1 MAKVKKKVL
10 ARCRQTNQIVKS
22 HTVMKITTLEDV
34 IGSHRF
40 NSYVMR

>member
-10 ARCRQTNQIVKS
+10 ARCQRDNQIVKS
-22 HTVMKITTLEDV
+22 HTVLKITTFEDV
-34 IGSHRF
+34 IGSYRF